1 MIANKSIKQTETA
14 RNLNPVIIT
23 VILSLLVIIPQF
35 LLGIIVKLSQNI
47 GPLDKFFTLIDK
59 DNLSFLLIIYATALT
74 LILAYIFARK
84 ILKRNNLSLGLVDE
98 NKIKN
103 YGKGILLGFFLLS
116 FVVLSLKFT
125 GFAEIR
131 KNPAGFNG
139 KLFLLFVPAWMIQ
152 GFEEEFLLRA
162 ILMNQMAAKGKISLA
177 ILANSLIFS
186 ILHLGNAGFSIMAFV
201 NIFLVG
207 MVFSLIFYLQD
218 SIYMS
223 GAAHSIWNM
232 TMANIYGITVSGNKS
247 VGVTFF
253 TTNLKGPDLIS
264 GGGFG
269 VEGSIVT
276 TIVLAILLIILI
288 RKTKKKSCAS

>member
-247 VGVTFF
+247 VGVTYF

-269 VEGSIVT
+269 VEGSLVT
-276 TIVLAILLIILI
+276 TIVLGILLIILS
-288 RKTKKKSCAS
+288 RKAKKKSCGS

>member
-1 MIANKSIKQTETA
+1 MIANRSIKQTETA
-14 RNLNPVIIT
+14 RNINPVIIT

-131 KNPAGFNG
+131 KNPAGFNS

-207 MVFSLIFYLQD
+207 LVFSLIFYLQD

-276 TIVLAILLIILI
+276 TIVLAILIIILI
-288 RKTKKKSCAS
+288 RKTKKKSCES